1 MTTSPIYRVGVRWG
15 FPPSSPE
22 TLTRNVSSSL
32 GSLTVTAFP
41 LIASF
46 RVCSSV
52 GDVELVDSKATDG
65 LLRVLAC
72 PFLDIGARCFRL
84 VWGDRWTL
92 FTPFSWCSFDSESS
106 ELLFSNKKKVNKESS
121 SYSENCGIK
130 SQPAT
135 VGFENRAFRRGFQFF
150 FYFLSY
156 DAGYLF
162 IFRFKLIIGEC
173 HTQFPRV
180 CERRIS
186 RKGKPQAERRM
197 SLKFSD

>member
-1 MTTSPIYRVGVRWG
+1 MVTKISGPQQSFLIVTVICIVERRKKSMGPRFVEIETYGYHGNVTWRLLLSIGSGSVEGS
-15 FPPSSPE
+15 PPSSPE

-92 FTPFSWCSFDSESS
+92 FTPLSGCSFDSESS
-106 ELLFSNKKKVNKESS
+106 ELLFSNKKKLTKNRIHTGK
-121 SYSENCGIK
+121 
-130 SQPAT
+130 T
-135 VGFENRAFRRGFQFF
+135 VG
-150 FYFLSY
+150 
-156 DAGYLF
+156 
-162 IFRFKLIIGEC
+162 
-173 HTQFPRV
+173 
-180 CERRIS
+180 
-186 RKGKPQAERRM
+186 
-197 SLKFSD
+197 LKANQLL